1 MRSALRVLILLFC
14 LSTCIAGYAQ
24 HRKTGR
30 KKTSSALSKK
40 QDFIPPHFPGGDDS
54 LQLYLRNRIRYPSA
68 ARENELQG
76 RVNLLFFINE
86 AGRPEDI
93 QITKDIGG
101 GCGREAVRVVQ
112 SMPDWTPGRYKGK
125 KIRMLYEL
133 PVTFKI
139 DW

>member
-1 MRSALRVLILLFC
+1 MRSALRVLIMLLLLF
-14 LSTCIAGYAQ
+14 TGIAGYAQ

-30 KKTSSALSKK
+30 EKSSSSLLKK

-54 LQLYLRNRIRYPSA
+54 LQIYLRNRIRYPAA

-86 AGRPEDI
+86 EGKPEDI
-93 QITKDIGG
+93 RITKDIGA

-112 SMPDWTPGRYKGK
+112 SMPDWVPGTYKGK
-125 KIRMLYEL
+125 KTRMLYEL
-133 PVTFKI
+133 PVTFKLN
-139 DW
+139 

>member
-1 MRSALRVLILLFC
+1 MRSVLRLLIILLF
-14 LSTCIAGYAQ
+14 LSSGIASYAQ
-24 HRKTGR
+24 HRKTVR
-30 KKTSSALSKK
+30 KKSPSAVIK

-54 LQLYLRNRIRYPSA
+54 LHIYLRNRIRYPSA

-86 AGRPEDI
+86 EGRPEDI
-93 QITKDIGG
+93 QITKDIGA
-101 GCGREAVRVVQ
+101 GCGREAIRVVQ
-112 SMPDWTPGRYKGK
+112 SMPDWTPGTYKGK
-125 KIRMLYEL
+125 KTRMLYEL